1 MLASTAQALAAGAP
15 LALTT
20 PYDWAPGATPLEHW
34 LGGHSQR
41 SPGAGASEPVL
52 RALLTP
58 GAHPQSIPGLRLEA
72 ETGSLPWRVRTHER
86 ACMSYRSHLVVAR
99 REG

>member
-1 MLASTAQALAAGAP
+1 MNRSV
-15 LALTT
+15 
-20 PYDWAPGATPLEHW
+20 DWSPSATPLEHW

-58 GAHPQSIPGLRLEA
+58 GAHPQSVAGLQLER
-72 ETGSLPWRVRTHER
+72 EMESLPWQVRTHDR
-86 ACMSYRSHLVVAR
+86 AWMHYRTHLVVAR
-99 REG
+99 RQP